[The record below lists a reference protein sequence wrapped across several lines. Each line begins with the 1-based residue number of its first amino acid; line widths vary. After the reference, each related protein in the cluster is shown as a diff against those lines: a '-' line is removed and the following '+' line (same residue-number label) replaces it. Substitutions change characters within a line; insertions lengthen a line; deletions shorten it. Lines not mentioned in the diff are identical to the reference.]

1 MRVLMVPTSNR
12 PESRVA
18 LSVASDL
25 ALHLDANIIGCHLR
39 PHRDLNKDYKPKGL
53 PLFGSANR
61 EWLEELSKKSSSSA
75 TRQAEKMFAEV
86 ATNAGIEIAR
96 KPGKS
101 GIGSRAIWQERLGSP
116 DKLMSVMGPVADLT
130 ILSRPVS
137 NGRVARLF
145 LLAALMHTGRPIMLL
160 PQKQTRTPGK
170 RIAIAWNQSAEVSR
184 VVSACMPMLK
194 KAEQVTI
201 ISCGIHS
208 QTGPKASQLKNYLQH
223 YGVKATVHS
232 TPGHKEENELLNAY
246 RDSKSDLLLM
256 GAYSRS
262 RFREIIFGGMTQYML
277 WKAKIPVI
285 MQHT

>member
-12 PESRVA
+12 PESRTA
-18 LSVASDL
+18 LTVASDL
-25 ALHLDANIIGCHLR
+25 ALSLDANIAGCHLR

-53 PLFGSANR
+53 PLFGSANH
-61 EWLEELSKKSSSSA
+61 EWLEELSKKSSTSA
-75 TRQAEKMFAEV
+75 ARQAEKMFTEIV
-86 ATNAGIEIAR
+86 TDAGIEVAR
-96 KPGKS
+96 KPNSS
-101 GIGSRAIWQERLGSP
+101 GTGSLAIWQEKVGSP

-130 ILSRPVS
+130 ILSRPTA
-137 NGRVARLF
+137 NGHVARLF
-145 LLAALMHTGRPIMLL
+145 VLAALMHTSRPILLL
-160 PQKQTRTPGK
+160 PPKQSRAPGK

-194 KAEQVTI
+194 AAEQVTI
-201 ISCGIHS
+201 ISCGTHS
-208 QTGPKASQLKNYLQH
+208 QIGPKAGQLKTYLQH
-223 YGVKATVHS
+223 YGVKASVQT
-232 TPGHKEENELLNAY
+232 TPGRKEENELLGVY